1 MSPEPGKR
9 PRPSPDSTPPHLRP
23 AYLLL
28 VFCGGM
34 AGTLARFG
42 LAEAL
47 PAPAG
52 LPLGILLVNI
62 AGALALGFLLE
73 ALALGGPDAGRRR
86 ALRLLF
92 GTGFLGGFTTYS
104 ALAVDS
110 ALLVGSG
117 RAAEGVAYL
126 AVSVLIGLVATA
138 AGVALATRLRRR
150 PRNGR
155 GTPSGVRP

>member
-1 MSPEPGKR
+1 MADRLHWLGQVDDVAPLLADADVAVM
-9 PRPSPDSTPPHLRP
+9 PSLSEGL
-23 AYLLL
+23 
-28 VFCGGM
+28 
-34 AGTLARFG
+34 GTA
-42 LAEAL
+42 A
-47 PAPAG
+47 
-52 LPLGILLVNI
+52 
-62 AGALALGFLLE
+62 LE

-86 ALRLLF
+86 ALRLLL

-110 ALLVGSG
+110 VLLAGSG

-150 PRNGR
+150 PRSGR
-155 GTPSGVRP
+155 GTPSGAQS